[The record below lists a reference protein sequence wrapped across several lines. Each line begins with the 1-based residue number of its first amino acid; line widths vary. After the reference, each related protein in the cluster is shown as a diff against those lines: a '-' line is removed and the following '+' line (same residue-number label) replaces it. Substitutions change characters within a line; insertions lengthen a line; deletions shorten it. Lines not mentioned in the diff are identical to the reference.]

1 MPKVK
6 HIREKRE
13 FIRLNSAFP
22 VEFQFF
28 KNDTETIGGW
38 HQGFTCNVSYGGI
51 CLEFLNL
58 EEIAEI
64 LNQGVTLLKLK
75 IHIPLFEAPVLTMA
89 RVVRFNKEEGKKIGS
104 QDMLGLKYENI
115 APRDNRRI
123 MRFAY
128 GKIILPN
135 LALAAIIILFF
146 AFAISS
152 YNNIRTTYLNKKLIG
167 EIAEVMRNYNIS
179 KEELEDI
186 KKEKAILEAK
196 LLESDSKI
204 RSEEEKLEKI
214 QNIGKEES
222 GNYVPEDRVRE
233 IEKLRAM
240 ISLLEQDRINLLKE
254 IDSVGRKEEIAMMK
268 LAHDKKK
275 KNILESENFKMMY
288 QWVKIHQNPRTG
300 LISSFE
306 GDWQLNDQAFT
317 YDQALAV
324 IAFSYFKDY
333 ELAQKILDFYLTKAK
348 RKEAFYNGYYS
359 STGEV
364 GEFVIHS
371 GPNLWLGIAVL
382 QYTSLSGN
390 DKYLPIAKDIAR
402 WIIKLKDE
410 DKTKGIRGG
419 PLVEWYS
426 TEHNLDGFAFFN
438 MFYQLTK
445 EPLYKR
451 TCEEIV
457 GWLKTHAYDRPD
469 IPVRR
474 GKGDSTIATD
484 TYAWSIASLGVD
496 RLIGL
501 EMNPE
506 DILKFAEDNCSAT
519 VEYLSSNGEAAI
531 SVKGFDFA
539 KQRHLPR
546 GGVISCEWTA
556 QMALS
561 YKILSKYFASK
572 ADKLKEKLYNDRAEE
587 YLEELTKMIIS
598 SPSPT
603 GQGQGCLPY
612 ASIDF
617 VDTGHGWMTPK
628 GKNTGSVSATIY
640 TIFAYYGFNPLELN
654 S

>member
-1 MPKVK
+1 MPKEK

-28 KNDTETIGGW
+28 KNDTEAIGGW

-58 EEIAEI
+58 KEIASI
-64 LNQGVTLLKLK
+64 LNQDVALLRLK
-75 IHIPLFEAPVLTMA
+75 IHIPLFDSPVLATA

-104 QDMLGLKYENI
+104 QDILGLKYENI
-115 APRDNRRI
+115 APRDNRKI
-123 MRFAY
+123 IRFAY
-128 GKIILPN
+128 SKVILPN
-135 LALAAIIILFF
+135 LALAAIIVLFF
-146 AFAISS
+146 AFAASS

-186 KKEKAILEAK
+186 KKEKSALEAR
-196 LLESDSKI
+196 LSESDSKI
-204 RSEEEKLEKI
+204 RSEEERLKKKLEEPEKYSVQI
-214 QNIGKEES
+214 EEDS
-222 GNYVPEDRVRE
+222 AMEA
-233 IEKLRAM
+233 EKLRAM
-240 ISLLEQDRINLLKE
+240 ISLLEQDRTNLLKE
-254 IDSVGRKEEIAMMK
+254 IDSLAGKEEIAMAK

-275 KNILESENFKMMY
+275 KNILENENFKRMY
-288 QWVKIHQNPRTG
+288 QWVKIHQNSRTG

-306 GDWQLNDQAFT
+306 GDWQLSDQAFT

-382 QYTSLSGN
+382 QYTALSGN
-390 DKYLPIAKDIAR
+390 GKYLPIAKDIAR
-402 WIIKLKDE
+402 WTIKLKNE

-438 MFYQLTK
+438 MFYQLTE

-451 TCEEIV
+451 TSEEIV
-457 GWLKTHAYDRPD
+457 NWIRTHAYDKAD
-469 IPVRR
+469 IPIRR

-506 DILKFAEDNCSAT
+506 DILKFAEDNCGAT
-519 VEYLSSNGEAAI
+519 VEYTLPNGKAI

-539 KQRHLPR
+539 KERHLPR

-572 ADKLKEKLYNDRAEE
+572 ADKLKEKLYSEIAEG
-587 YLEELTKMIIS
+587 YLEELTKMVIS
-598 SPSPT
+598 SPSPS

-612 ASIDF
+612 ASSDF